1 MSTAPFWLPQVVNVN
16 GEPNVV
22 FALLYGIFEADFRGG
37 ILRFQ
42 TMPVWWD
49 RRVIDPPYE
58 EGFWHLITRK
68 DYGTGQRLLDFR
80 RAERLPWC
88 GPTITNCSDGCVRVW
103 DYAEDDRRIRTYV
116 WLEPCDY
123 VVILE
128 RKKMRQ
134 VGSVAFLV
142 TAFHVDGK
150 QKREDLERKYRQ
162 RQP

>member
-1 MSTAPFWLPQVVNVN
+1 MSMPPRWLPEMVNVN
-16 GEPNVV
+16 GEPDKV
-22 FALLYGIFEADFRGG
+22 FAMLHGIFDADFRRYGRQ
-37 ILRFQ
+37 LLSL
-42 TMPVWWD
+42 PVWWD

-68 DYGTGQRLLDFR
+68 DYGSGDRLLDFR

-88 GPTITNCSDGCVRVW
+88 GPTITNCSEECVKVW
-103 DYAEDDRRIRTYV
+103 DYEEGDRRVRTYV
-116 WLEPCDY
+116 WLEAYDY

-128 RKKMRQ
+128 KQAKR
-134 VGSVAFLV
+134 VGTVAYLI

-150 QKREDLERKYRQ
+150 QKREDLERKYRK